1 MKKQLMNIAVFLI
14 AIISIMSFYMFGKDN
29 VLIGIG
35 SITIAITML
44 RENHTNNIHRT
55 FLKLSVAQIIIG
67 CCAYIANYNSIY
79 AVITTFVLSFS
90 VYYIGSSEVRGSKS
104 NAFMMLYVLLLYAP
118 VSIEQMPKR
127 ILALVFSAAIILF
140 LYFVF
145 TRYNFK
151 KITDKQLNTTIQL
164 VKNQL
169 NLIEKNECI
178 ENENKRVNILLK
190 NLELDLHESIEK
202 SNKVIKSIYNKQII
216 VILLKKINTG
226 LNYIKSNSYSE
237 DLFSNLNYVL
247 EDINLYVSGNLNL
260 EELKNN
266 FCKYDES
273 IDIKNMSE
281 NIDKYNYYS
290 LRIAIKELYNCL
302 DDEQKIETISKKIN
316 IRKKLKNDI
325 NVITNNFSMDSLR
338 FNLAIKASILISI
351 AVFIVDY
358 FNIYEGK
365 WVVYTLVVVLLPY
378 AEESTKKSID
388 RAIGTILGAIVLGII
403 YKVINGNSTLMIFIF
418 MISLYLNISI
428 RKYNIRCIFITMTA
442 ITAVK
447 LIYPNTT
454 IITLLEYRVILILFA
469 SMSAVVITNLVF
481 PYKINND
488 MKSTINSYINFNK
501 EICNFISSEGIDDI
515 DIEKVIVK
523 NNYYWMRLNFI
534 NNKLKEENIEEFLK
548 KQNDFFTNI
557 SFSILLSGGIESEVK
572 LVNKLY
578 KELKETTYKDQSLY
592 EFYKIFFNSRKS
604 DLEKAI
610 MISLYRIYLDMKE
623 ISSLGDLVIK
633 YKKQ

>member
-1 MKKQLMNIAVFLI
+1 M
-14 AIISIMSFYMFGKDN
+14 
-29 VLIGIG
+29 
-35 SITIAITML
+35 
-44 RENHTNNIHRT
+44 
-55 FLKLSVAQIIIG
+55 
-67 CCAYIANYNSIY
+67 
-79 AVITTFVLSFS
+79 
-90 VYYIGSSEVRGSKS
+90 
-104 NAFMMLYVLLLYAP
+104 
-118 VSIEQMPKR
+118 
-127 ILALVFSAAIILF
+127 
-140 LYFVF
+140 
-145 TRYNFK
+145 
-151 KITDKQLNTTIQL
+151 
-164 VKNQL
+164 
-169 NLIEKNECI
+169 
-178 ENENKRVNILLK
+178 
-190 NLELDLHESIEK
+190 
-202 SNKVIKSIYNKQII
+202 
-216 VILLKKINTG
+216 
-226 LNYIKSNSYSE
+226 
-237 DLFSNLNYVL
+237 

-260 EELKNN
+260 DELKNN

-273 IDIKNMSE
+273 IDIKNMDE

-302 DDEQKIETISKKIN
+302 DNEQKIEIIAKKIN
-316 IRKKLKNDI
+316 IRKKLKNNI
-325 NVITNNFSMDSLR
+325 NIITNNFSMDSLR

-365 WVVYTLVVVLLPY
+365 WVVYTLAVVLLPY

-403 YKVINGNSTLMIFIF
+403 YKLINGNSTLMILIF

-428 RKYNIRCIFITMTA
+428 KKYNIRCIFITMTA

-454 IITLLEYRVILILFA
+454 IFTLLEYRVILILFA
-469 SMSAVVITNLVF
+469 SISAVVITNLVF

-501 EICNFISSEGIDDI
+501 EICKLISSEGIGDI
-515 DIEKVIVK
+515 DIEKIIVK

-534 NNKLKEENIEEFLK
+534 NNKLKEENIEEILK

-578 KELKETTYKDQSLY
+578 TEMKETTYKDQSLY
-592 EFYKIFFNSRKS
+592 EFYKVFFNSRKS

-633 YKKQ
+633 DKKQ

>member
-44 RENHTNNIHRT
+44 RENHTNNIPRT
-55 FLKLSVAQIIIG
+55 FLKLSVAQITIG
-67 CCAYIANYNSIY
+67 CCSYVANYNSIY

-90 VYYIGSSEVRGSKS
+90 VYYIGSSEIKGSKS

-127 ILALVFSAAIILF
+127 ILALVFSAVVILF

-151 KITDKQLNTTIQL
+151 KITDKKLNETIQL
-164 VKNQL
+164 ITTQL
-169 NLIEKNECI
+169 NLIKEDKPI
-178 ENENKRVNILLK
+178 EDENKNVNILLK
-190 NLELDLHESIEK
+190 NLELDLYDSIEK
-202 SNKVIKSIYNKQII
+202 SNKIKKNIYNKQII

-226 LNYIKSNSYSE
+226 LNYIESNSYSE
-237 DLFSNLNYVL
+237 DLFRNLNYVL
-247 EDINLYVSGNLNL
+247 EDISLYILGDINLS
-260 EELKNN
+260 ELKNN

-273 IDIKNMSE
+273 IDIKNMGE

-325 NVITNNFSMDSLR
+325 SIITNNFSMDSLR

-365 WVVYTLVVVLLPY
+365 WVVYTLAVVLLPY

-454 IITLLEYRVILILFA
+454 IFTLLEYRVILILFA

-501 EICNFISSEGIDDI
+501 EICIFISSEGIGDI
-515 DIEKVIVK
+515 DIEKAIVK

-534 NNKLKEENIEEFLK
+534 NNKLKEETIEEILK

-592 EFYKIFFNSRKS
+592 EFYKVFFNSRKS

-623 ISSLGDLVIK
+623 ISSLGDSVIK
-633 YKKQ
+633 DKK

>member
-44 RENHTNNIHRT
+44 RENHANNIPRT

-127 ILALVFSAAIILF
+127 ISALVFSAAVILF

-151 KITDKQLNTTIQL
+151 KITDKKLNETIQL
-164 VKNQL
+164 IKNQL
-169 NLIEKNECI
+169 NLIEENECI

-202 SNKVIKSIYNKQII
+202 SNKVIKRIYNKQII

-226 LNYIKSNSYSE
+226 LNYIKINSYSE

-273 IDIKNMSE
+273 IDIKNMDE

-325 NVITNNFSMDSLR
+325 NLITNNFSMDSLR

-358 FNIYEGK
+358 INIYEGK
-365 WVVYTLVVVLLPY
+365 WVVYTLAVVLLPY

-428 RKYNIRCIFITMTA
+428 KKYNIRCIFITMTA

-454 IITLLEYRVILILFA
+454 IFTLLEYRVILILFA

-501 EICNFISSEGIDDI
+501 EICNFISSEGIGDI

-534 NNKLKEENIEEFLK
+534 NNKLKEENIEEILK

-578 KELKETTYKDQSLY
+578 KELKETTYKDQNLY
-592 EFYKIFFNSRKS
+592 EFYKVFFNSRKS

-633 YKKQ
+633 DKKQ

>member
-14 AIISIMSFYMFGKDN
+14 ATIAIMSFYIFGKDN

-44 RENHTNNIHRT
+44 RENHTNNIPST
-55 FLKLSVAQIIIG
+55 FIKLSLAQVVIG

-79 AVITTFVLSFS
+79 IVITTFVLSFS
-90 VYYIGSSEVRGSKS
+90 VYYIGSSEIKGSKS
-104 NAFMMLYVLLLYAP
+104 NAFMMLYILLLYAP

-127 ILALVFSAAIILF
+127 ILALVFSAVVILF

-151 KITDKQLNTTIQL
+151 KITDKKLNETIQL
-164 VKNQL
+164 ITTQL
-169 NLIEKNECI
+169 NLIKEDKPI
-178 ENENKRVNILLK
+178 EDENKDVNILLK
-190 NLELDLHESIEK
+190 NLELDLYDSIEK
-202 SNKVIKSIYNKQII
+202 SNKIKKDIYNKQII

-226 LNYIKSNSYSE
+226 LNYIESNSYSE
-237 DLFSNLNYVL
+237 DLFRNLNYVL
-247 EDINLYVSGNLNL
+247 EDISSYILGDINLS
-260 EELKNN
+260 ELKNN

-273 IDIKNMSE
+273 TNIKNMDES
-281 NIDKYNYYS
+281 IDKYNYYS

-302 DDEQKIETISKKIN
+302 DNKQRIESIEKKTK
-316 IRKKLKNDI
+316 IRKILKNDI
-325 NVITNNFSMDSLR
+325 NRLTNNFSMESLR

-351 AVFIVDY
+351 AVFVVDY

-365 WVVYTLVVVLLPY
+365 WVVYTLAVVLLPY
-378 AEESTKKSID
+378 AEDSTKKSID
-388 RAIGTILGAIVLGII
+388 RVIGTILGAIMLGII
-403 YKVINGNSTLMIFIF
+403 YKLINGNQMLMIFIF

-428 RKYNIRCIFITMTA
+428 KKYNIRCIFITMTA

-454 IITLLEYRVILILFA
+454 IFMLLKYRVILILFA
-469 SMSAVVITNLVF
+469 SMSTVIITNLVF

-501 EICNFISSEGIDDI
+501 EIFNFISLEGIGEI
-515 DIEKVIVK
+515 EIEKVIIK

-548 KQNDFFTNI
+548 KQNDFFTNL
-557 SFSILLSGGIESEVK
+557 SFSILLSGGIENEVELIK
-572 LVNKLY
+572 NLY
-578 KELKETTYKDQSLY
+578 KELKATIYEDESLY
-592 EFYKIFFNSRKS
+592 EFYKAFFNSRKS
-604 DLEKAI
+604 DLEKSI
-610 MISLYRIYLDMKE
+610 MISLYRIYLDMRE
-623 ISSLGDLVIK
+623 ISFLGDSIIK
-633 YKKQ
+633 D

>member
-44 RENHTNNIHRT
+44 RENHTNNIPST

-79 AVITTFVLSFS
+79 IVITTFVLSFS
-90 VYYIGSSEVRGSKS
+90 VYYIGSSEIKGSKS
-104 NAFMMLYVLLLYAP
+104 NAFMMLYILLLYAP

-127 ILALVFSAAIILF
+127 ILALVFSAIIILF

-151 KITDKQLNTTIQL
+151 KITDKKLNETIQL
-164 VKNQL
+164 ITTQL
-169 NLIEKNECI
+169 NLIKEDKPI
-178 ENENKRVNILLK
+178 EDENKNVNILLK
-190 NLELDLHESIEK
+190 NLELDLYDSIEK
-202 SNKVIKSIYNKQII
+202 SNKIKKDIYNKQII

-226 LNYIKSNSYSE
+226 LNYIESNSYSE
-237 DLFSNLNYVL
+237 DLFRNLNYVL
-247 EDINLYVSGNLNL
+247 EDISSYILGDINLS
-260 EELKNN
+260 ELKNN

-273 IDIKNMSE
+273 TNIKNMDES
-281 NIDKYNYYS
+281 IDKYNYYS

-302 DDEQKIETISKKIN
+302 DNKQRIESIEKKTK
-316 IRKKLKNDI
+316 IRKILKNDI
-325 NVITNNFSMDSLR
+325 NRLTNNFSMESLR

-351 AVFIVDY
+351 AVFVVDY

-365 WVVYTLVVVLLPY
+365 WVVYTLAVVLLPY
-378 AEESTKKSID
+378 AEDSTKKSID
-388 RAIGTILGAIVLGII
+388 RVIGTILGAIMLGII
-403 YKVINGNSTLMIFIF
+403 YKLINGNQMLMIFIF

-428 RKYNIRCIFITMTA
+428 KKYNIRCIFITMTA

-454 IITLLEYRVILILFA
+454 IFMLLKYRVILILFA
-469 SMSAVVITNLVF
+469 SMSTVIITNLVF

-501 EICNFISSEGIDDI
+501 EIFSFISSEGIGEI
-515 DIEKVIVK
+515 EIEKVIIK

-548 KQNDFFTNI
+548 KQNDFFTNL
-557 SFSILLSGGIESEVK
+557 SFSILLSGGIANEVELIK
-572 LVNKLY
+572 NLY
-578 KELKETTYKDQSLY
+578 KEFKATIYEDESLY
-592 EFYKIFFNSRKS
+592 EFYKSFFNSRKS
-604 DLEKAI
+604 DLEKSI
-610 MISLYRIYLDMKE
+610 MISLYRIYLDMRE
-623 ISSLGDLVIK
+623 ISFLGDSIIK
-633 YKKQ
+633 D

>member
-14 AIISIMSFYMFGKDN
+14 ATIAIMSFYIFGKDN

-44 RENHTNNIHRT
+44 RENHTNNIPST
-55 FLKLSVAQIIIG
+55 FIKLSLAQVVIG

-79 AVITTFVLSFS
+79 IVITTFVLSFS
-90 VYYIGSSEVRGSKS
+90 VYYIGSSEIKGSKS
-104 NAFMMLYVLLLYAP
+104 NAFMMLYILLLYAP

-127 ILALVFSAAIILF
+127 ILALVFSAVVILF

-151 KITDKQLNTTIQL
+151 KITDKKLNETIQL
-164 VKNQL
+164 ITTQL
-169 NLIEKNECI
+169 NLIKEDKPI
-178 ENENKRVNILLK
+178 EDENKDVNILLK
-190 NLELDLHESIEK
+190 NLELDLYDSIEK
-202 SNKVIKSIYNKQII
+202 SNKIKKDIYNKQII

-226 LNYIKSNSYSE
+226 LNYIESNSYSE
-237 DLFSNLNYVL
+237 DLFRNLNYVL
-247 EDINLYVSGNLNL
+247 EDISSYILGDINLS
-260 EELKNN
+260 ELKNN

-273 IDIKNMSE
+273 TNIKNMDES
-281 NIDKYNYYS
+281 IDKYNYYS

-302 DDEQKIETISKKIN
+302 DNKQRTESIEKKTK
-316 IRKKLKNDI
+316 IRKILKNDI
-325 NVITNNFSMDSLR
+325 NRLTNNFSMESLR

-351 AVFIVDY
+351 AVFVVDY

-365 WVVYTLVVVLLPY
+365 WVVYTLAVVLLPY
-378 AEESTKKSID
+378 AEDSTKKSID
-388 RAIGTILGAIVLGII
+388 RVIGTILGAIMLGII
-403 YKVINGNSTLMIFIF
+403 YKLINGNQMLMIFIF

-428 RKYNIRCIFITMTA
+428 KKYNIRCIFITMTA

-454 IITLLEYRVILILFA
+454 IFMLLKYRVILILFA
-469 SMSAVVITNLVF
+469 SMSTVIITNLVF

-501 EICNFISSEGIDDI
+501 EIFNFISLEGIGEI
-515 DIEKVIVK
+515 EIEKVIIK

-548 KQNDFFTNI
+548 KQNDFFTNL
-557 SFSILLSGGIESEVK
+557 SFSILLSGGIENEVELIK
-572 LVNKLY
+572 NLY
-578 KELKETTYKDQSLY
+578 KEFKATIYEDESLY
-592 EFYKIFFNSRKS
+592 EFYKAFFNSRKS
-604 DLEKAI
+604 DLEKSI
-610 MISLYRIYLDMKE
+610 MISLYRIYLDMRE
-623 ISSLGDLVIK
+623 ISFLGDSIIK
-633 YKKQ
+633 D

>member
-14 AIISIMSFYMFGKDN
+14 ATIAIMSFYIFGKDN

-44 RENHTNNIHRT
+44 RENHTNNIPST
-55 FLKLSVAQIIIG
+55 FIKLSLAQVVIG

-79 AVITTFVLSFS
+79 IVITTFVLSFS
-90 VYYIGSSEVRGSKS
+90 VYYIGSSEIKGSKS
-104 NAFMMLYVLLLYAP
+104 NAFMMLYILLLYAP

-127 ILALVFSAAIILF
+127 ILALVFSAVVILF

-151 KITDKQLNTTIQL
+151 KITDKKLNETIQL
-164 VKNQL
+164 ITTQL
-169 NLIEKNECI
+169 NLIKEDKPI
-178 ENENKRVNILLK
+178 EDENKDVNILLK
-190 NLELDLHESIEK
+190 NLELDLYDSIEK
-202 SNKVIKSIYNKQII
+202 SNKIKKDIYNKQII

-226 LNYIKSNSYSE
+226 LNYIESNSYSE
-237 DLFSNLNYVL
+237 DLFRNLNYVL
-247 EDINLYVSGNLNL
+247 EDISSYILGDINLS
-260 EELKNN
+260 ELKNN

-273 IDIKNMSE
+273 TNIKNMDES
-281 NIDKYNYYS
+281 IDKYNYYS

-302 DDEQKIETISKKIN
+302 DNKQRIESIEKKTK
-316 IRKKLKNDI
+316 IRKILKNDI
-325 NVITNNFSMDSLR
+325 NRLTNNFSMESLR

-351 AVFIVDY
+351 AVFVVDY

-365 WVVYTLVVVLLPY
+365 WVVYTLAVVLLPY
-378 AEESTKKSID
+378 AEDSTKKSID
-388 RAIGTILGAIVLGII
+388 RVIGTILGAIMLGII
-403 YKVINGNSTLMIFIF
+403 YKLINGNQMLMIFIF

-428 RKYNIRCIFITMTA
+428 KKYNIRCIFITMTA

-454 IITLLEYRVILILFA
+454 IFMLLKYRVILILFA
-469 SMSAVVITNLVF
+469 SMSTVIITNLVF

-501 EICNFISSEGIDDI
+501 EIFNFISLEGIGEI
-515 DIEKVIVK
+515 EIEKVIIK

-534 NNKLKEENIEEFLK
+534 NNKLKEKNIEEFLK
-548 KQNDFFTNI
+548 KQNDFFTNL
-557 SFSILLSGGIESEVK
+557 SFSILLSGGIENEVELIK
-572 LVNKLY
+572 NLY
-578 KELKETTYKDQSLY
+578 KEFKATIYEDESLY
-592 EFYKIFFNSRKS
+592 EFYKAFFNSRKS
-604 DLEKAI
+604 DLEKSI
-610 MISLYRIYLDMKE
+610 MISLYRIYLDMRE
-623 ISSLGDLVIK
+623 ISFLGDSIIK
-633 YKKQ
+633 D

>member
-14 AIISIMSFYMFGKDN
+14 ATIAIMSFYIFGKDN

-44 RENHTNNIHRT
+44 RENHTNNIPST
-55 FLKLSVAQIIIG
+55 FIKLSLAQVVIG

-79 AVITTFVLSFS
+79 IVITTFVLSFS
-90 VYYIGSSEVRGSKS
+90 VYYIGSSEIKGSKS
-104 NAFMMLYVLLLYAP
+104 NAFMMLYILLLYAP

-127 ILALVFSAAIILF
+127 ILALVFSAVVILF

-151 KITDKQLNTTIQL
+151 KITDKKLNETIQL
-164 VKNQL
+164 ITTQL
-169 NLIEKNECI
+169 NLIKEDKPI
-178 ENENKRVNILLK
+178 EDENKDVNILLK
-190 NLELDLHESIEK
+190 NLELDLYDSIEK
-202 SNKVIKSIYNKQII
+202 SNKIKKDIYNKQII

-226 LNYIKSNSYSE
+226 LNYIESNSYSE
-237 DLFSNLNYVL
+237 DLFRNLNYVL
-247 EDINLYVSGNLNL
+247 EDISSYILGDINLS
-260 EELKNN
+260 ELKNN

-273 IDIKNMSE
+273 TNIKNMDES
-281 NIDKYNYYS
+281 IDKYNYYS

-302 DDEQKIETISKKIN
+302 DNKQRIESIEKKTK
-316 IRKKLKNDI
+316 IRKILKNDI
-325 NVITNNFSMDSLR
+325 NRLTNNFSMESLR

-351 AVFIVDY
+351 AVFVVDY

-365 WVVYTLVVVLLPY
+365 WVVYTLAVVLLPY
-378 AEESTKKSID
+378 AEDSTKKSID
-388 RAIGTILGAIVLGII
+388 RVIGTILGAIMLGII
-403 YKVINGNSTLMIFIF
+403 YKLINGNQILMIFIF

-428 RKYNIRCIFITMTA
+428 KKYNIRCIFITMTA

-454 IITLLEYRVILILFA
+454 IFMLLKYRVILILFA
-469 SMSAVVITNLVF
+469 SMSTVIITNLVF

-501 EICNFISSEGIDDI
+501 EIFNFISLEGIGEI
-515 DIEKVIVK
+515 EIEKVIIK

-534 NNKLKEENIEEFLK
+534 NNKLKEENIEEILK
-548 KQNDFFTNI
+548 KQNDFFTNL
-557 SFSILLSGGIESEVK
+557 SFSILLSGGIENEVELIK
-572 LVNKLY
+572 NLY
-578 KELKETTYKDQSLY
+578 KEFKATIYEDESLY
-592 EFYKIFFNSRKS
+592 EFYKAFFNSRKS
-604 DLEKAI
+604 DLEKSI
-610 MISLYRIYLDMKE
+610 MISLYRIYLDMRE
-623 ISSLGDLVIK
+623 ISFLGDSIIK
-633 YKKQ
+633 D